1 MSSSSN
7 SVSSSF
13 KSGSYD
19 KIPPFDEQ
27 NFTMWKSRA
36 ITVLE
41 SMDYPMFEIITK
53 GPSVPM
59 NQPVNNNVAVGEKQ
73 KKEEHNFDDN
83 DKRLLN
89 MDVRSRSA
97 ICNALPYN
105 IYHIVQNEKTAKSML
120 DTLTIAFEGTP
131 EVIETIKNNLNRKYE
146 LLCSKE

>member
-1 MSSSSN
+1 MSSSTN

-41 SMDYPMFEIITK
+41 SMDYHMLDIITN
-53 GPSVPM
+53 GPHVPTY
-59 NQPVNNNVAVGEKQ
+59 QPTNDNVAAGERQ
-73 KKEEHNFDDN
+73 KKEVHNFDDN
-83 DKRLLN
+83 DKRLANL
-89 MDVRSRSA
+89 DVRARSA

-120 DTLTIAFEGTP
+120 DTLTVSFEGTP
-131 EVIETIKNNLNRKYE
+131 EVT
-146 LLCSKE
+146 